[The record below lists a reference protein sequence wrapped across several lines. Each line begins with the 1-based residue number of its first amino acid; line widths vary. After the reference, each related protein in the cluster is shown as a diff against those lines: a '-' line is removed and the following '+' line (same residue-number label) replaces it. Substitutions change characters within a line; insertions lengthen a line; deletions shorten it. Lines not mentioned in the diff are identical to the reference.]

1 MSVTNVIEVEHVYK
15 QYQTQGLK
23 VRTLVQDLGRRLRK
37 AQTPAPSQSRMVLQD
52 INFTVKQGESVG
64 IIGSNGSGKT
74 TLLRLLAGISLPTKG
89 RVYVQGHVAPLLAL
103 GAGFHYE
110 LTGRENLYL
119 NCTLMGLGYRKT
131 LQTIDSI
138 VEFAEVGQY
147 IDIAVKRYSSGMVA
161 RLGFAAAIHTE
172 PDIILLD
179 EVLAVGDHNFVV
191 KSFAALR
198 KFMGE
203 GRTVILVS
211 HGLSSIEAVC
221 SRAIWIEQSI
231 MRADGASAEVVKQ
244 YTSYQNQLSGVS
256 QSTTPVTTATPEN
269 EVSKRPHVSAQRNQY
284 DPDVDIAPPQV
295 YDASG
300 KETSMLAAGDTIV
313 VRCRAAFSK
322 PKNNVRIVIGLIELK
337 TGTVVS
343 VGDNRL
349 LDEPDSFYGKQ
360 VVECVF
366 PNVQVQPGA
375 FGVYVAISSAETLMP
390 MLHWRDLGA
399 RFFISHEAG
408 DSDPI
413 YADSLTATQ
422 VTMRYI
428 SRELSEPTP

>member
-1 MSVTNVIEVEHVYK
+1 VTNVIEVEHVYK

-23 VRTLVQDLGRRLRK
+23 VRTLVQDIGRRLRK
-37 AQTPAPSQSRMVLQD
+37 VETQTASQSRAVLQD

-89 RVYVQGHVAPLLAL
+89 RVRVQGHVAPLLAL

-147 IDIAVKRYSSGMVA
+147 IDIAVKRYSSGMIA

-231 MRADGASAEVVKQ
+231 MRADGASAQVVEQ
-244 YTSYQNQLSGVS
+244 YTTYQKQLSGFH
-256 QSTTPVTTATPEN
+256 QPTAPVVAATPET
-269 EVSKRPHVSAQRNQY
+269 EASKRAPVSAQRNQY
-284 DPDVDIAPPQV
+284 DPDVNITPPQI

-300 KETSMLAAGDTIV
+300 NEASTFAAGDTV
-313 VRCRAAFSK
+313 HVRCHTTFSK
-322 PKNNVRIVIGLIELK
+322 PKDDVRIVMGLIDLK
-337 TGTVVS
+337 TGAVVS

-349 LDEPDSFYGKQ
+349 LEEPIHFSGDQ
-360 VVECVF
+360 IIECIF
-366 PNVQVQPGA
+366 QNLQVQLGA
-375 FGVYVAISSAETLMP
+375 FGVYVEISGAETLMP

-399 RFFISHEAG
+399 RFFMSDEAG
-408 DSDPI
+408 EARPALD
-413 YADSLTATQ
+413 DSLAGAQ
-422 VTMRYI
+422 VSMRYI
-428 SRELSEPTP
+428 GTSLREPT